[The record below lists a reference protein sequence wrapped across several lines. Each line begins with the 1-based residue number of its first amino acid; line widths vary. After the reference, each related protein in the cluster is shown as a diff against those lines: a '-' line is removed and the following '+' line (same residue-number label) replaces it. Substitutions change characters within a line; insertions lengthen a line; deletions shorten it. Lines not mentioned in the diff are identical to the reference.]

1 MLITGNKAEQ
11 RNAGA
16 DNAQARGGG
25 EPGSW
30 GPWACMREEGLREKI
45 G

>member
-25 EPGSW
+25 EKLGAM
-30 GPWACMREEGLREKI
+30 ACMGEGLEGKF